1 MMDTQVDITGQSCL
15 DPGTGEV
22 PSMDIDGD
30 YFKAILQDLIE
41 ENPLAC
47 HGILS
52 VAGVEFT
59 GTVPTLAV
67 TLNEERPRLLV
78 NLEFIRFNCEGE
90 TEVKSLLLHEFLHVL
105 LNHTGEY
112 RSCDTATNLALDAV
126 INHIIHRSCGPSYS
140 EFFSRYYQY
149 AEGWM
154 SLLAPDSTNLS
165 PDTEFNTNQEL
176 IEEMR
181 QGLRFG
187 TVLADD
193 ILDLARDAQSGGSF
207 PGQLPVFIGN
217 HDPKARPGK
226 AERAVSGTIEKA
238 LDATFRELNGSDMF
252 RDPVSRGCGAEP
264 RDDRWSELQEK
275 RADWERATLR
285 LLRKIVTP
293 DPRSRRMEMEYR
305 PALLPVL
312 NGADRRGFMRS
323 LWSPLIPDIRW
334 ELPHLR
340 HGATTVVY
348 LDVSGSMNQE
358 MASLVRLL
366 NSLRKW
372 IRLPLWAFSN
382 EVVPATIEDGVLK
395 TSTTGGTAMNCVLR
409 HIAETC
415 PENALVITDGYIEK
429 CDQALLGAAR
439 DTSIHALIARHGDPA
454 RLEGEGIPTTQL
466 AEHPAQTD

>member
-1 MMDTQVDITGQSCL
+1 MMDTQVDSSGQGRL
-15 DPGTGEV
+15 DLCIGEV

-30 YFKAILQDLIE
+30 YFEAILQDLIE
-41 ENPLAC
+41 ESPLAC

-59 GTVPTLAV
+59 DAVPTLAV

-112 RSCDTATNLALDAV
+112 KTCDAATNLALDAV

-140 EFFSRYYQY
+140 KFFSRYYQD

-154 SLLAPDSTNLS
+154 SLLAPNSMNFS
-165 PDTEFNTNQEL
+165 PYERRTKAQEL

-181 QGLRFG
+181 RGLGCG

-193 ILDLARDAQSGGSF
+193 ILDLARDAQSSGSF

-217 HDPKARPGK
+217 HDPKARTGK
-226 AERAVSGTIEKA
+226 AQRKVSGAIEA
-238 LDATFRELNGSDMF
+238 ILDATFRELNGSDMF
-252 RDPVSRGCGAEP
+252 RDPVSRGCSAKP
-264 RDDRWSELQEK
+264 RNDRWSELQEK
-275 RADWERATLR
+275 RVDWERATLR

-293 DPRSRRMEMEYR
+293 DPRSRRMEMEHR
-305 PALLPVL
+305 PAILPVL

-323 LWSPLIPDIRW
+323 LWSPLVPDIRW

-348 LDVSGSMNQE
+348 LDVSGSMDQE
-358 MASLVRLL
+358 MESLVRLL

-372 IRLPLWAFSN
+372 IRLPLWAFSD
-382 EVVPATIEDGVLK
+382 EVVPATIEGGALK

-409 HIAETC
+409 HIAETR
-415 PENALVITDGYIEK
+415 PENALVVTDGYIEK
-429 CDQALLGAAR
+429 CNRALLGAAR

-466 AEHPAQTD
+466 AEYPTQTP